1 MRYLKG
7 IEVLSVVGNLVDRVW
22 DGQPA
27 YPENEVTPLEVKFCG
42 ESWQS
47 KVKSIR
53 SVMAERGVRDKIQ
66 SFLKFGNKSNIHAHR
81 DTHRRMSVPNIPVN

>member
-7 IEVLSVVGNLVDRVW
+7 IEVLSVMGNLVDRVW

-27 YPENEVTPLEVKFCG
+27 YPENEVNPLEVKFCG

-53 SVMAERGVRDKIQ
+53 SVMSDRG
-66 SFLKFGNKSNIHAHR
+66 AR
-81 DTHRRMSVPNIPVN
+81 DTIHSCLKCTWVVGTQPMEISGVPRTPLV

>member
-53 SVMAERGVRDKIQ
+53 SVMSERGARYEIQ
-66 SFLKFGNKSNIHAHR
+66 SCLKCTLSCWKLSKAN
-81 DTHRRMSVPNIPVN
+81 